1 MSFRVRRKL
10 VCDPEFL
17 ALPPEARET
26 FITVFRELAASDT
39 LDLRGIRYF
48 VEELRQ
54 KRRIAPGGIFSVH
67 VAEPIHGRWLW
78 RGVFFRRDTD
88 VVFFAFGPR
97 VPDFYERMSRAR
109 VALAR
114 TDDER

>member
-26 FITVFRELAASDT
+26 FVAVFRELAVSGT
-39 LDLRGIRYF
+39 LELRGIRYF

-54 KRRIAPGGIFSVH
+54 KQRIAPEGIFSVH
-67 VAEPIHGRWLW
+67 VAESVHGRWLW
-78 RGVFFRRDTD
+78 RGVFFRRGTD
-88 VVFFAFGPR
+88 LVFFAFGPR

-109 VALAR
+109 DAMAR